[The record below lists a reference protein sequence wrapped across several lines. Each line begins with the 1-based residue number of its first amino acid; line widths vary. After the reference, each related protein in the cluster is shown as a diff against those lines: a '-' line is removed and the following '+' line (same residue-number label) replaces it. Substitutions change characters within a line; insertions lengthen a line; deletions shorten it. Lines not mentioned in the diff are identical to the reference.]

1 MSKCIILV
9 IYLISESL
17 AIGPKVK
24 PVIKELW
31 TNKQRQMSSIHYT
44 VSYRG
49 SFKPELPEYF
59 IRNYLDLP
67 NKERIRKFIQNGEIE
82 KIPIVFDPFVGRGT
96 TIIQANIM
104 GAIGWGNDINKM
116 SRKIIAAL
124 TNPPTLEEVKCRLNE
139 IPLDCE
145 RDDLDS
151 TEIKELGLKA
161 FYHKETLKQLLNL
174 KDYLAKDDIDHVD
187 RFIEIVAMSRLH
199 GHSAGFFSAYSFPQF
214 SVSPISQLKINQKH
228 GNPIKKDIKP
238 RIIKKARESLAD
250 SKEYSIMRFLNKYN
264 KLTSFDIRSLPSDI
278 YPDNSVDLIITS
290 PPFLAQVDYISD
302 NWLECWFMAINQD
315 EFKGNLVQTPNL
327 ERWSIFMEESLSTM
341 FRVLKPNHYCIIEV
355 GDVNNVN
362 RKTKDKIFLDDII
375 SEIGTQVG
383 FSINKRIIHKQ
394 YFTKLSNCF
403 NVENNKKGVNT
414 QRLVIFEKVKS
425 F

>member
-1 MSKCIILV
+1 V
-9 IYLISESL
+9 IYLISETL
-17 AIGPKVK
+17 TIEPKVK

-59 IRNYLDLP
+59 IRNYLNLP
-67 NKERIRKFIQNGEIE
+67 NEERIHKLIQNREIE

-96 TIIQANIM
+96 TVIQANIM

-116 SRKIIAAL
+116 SHKIIAAL
-124 TNPPTLEEVKCRLNE
+124 TNPPTLEEVKCRLDE
-139 IPLDCE
+139 IPFDCE

-151 TEIKELGLKA
+151 TEIETLGLKA

-174 KDYLAKDDIDHVD
+174 KDYLAKEDIDHID

-199 GHSAGFFSAYSFPQF
+199 GHSSGFFSAYSFPQF
-214 SVSPISQLKINQKH
+214 SVSPTSQLKINQKH

-238 RIIKKARESLAD
+238 RIIKKAKESLSD
-250 SKEYSIMRFLNKYN
+250 LDKYSLMKSLSKYN
-264 KLTSFDIRSLPSDI
+264 KVTSFDIRSLPSDI

-290 PPFLAQVDYISD
+290 PPFLSQVDYIAD
-302 NWLECWFMAINQD
+302 NWLECWFLGIDQD
-315 EFKGNLVQTPNL
+315 EFKEKLVQTPNL
-327 ERWSIFMEESLSTM
+327 ERWSNFMEESLSTM
-341 FRVLKPNHYCIIEV
+341 FRVLKPNHYCVVEV
-355 GDVNNVN
+355 GDVNNTN
-362 RKTKDKIFLDDII
+362 KKTKDKIFLDDII
-375 SEIGTQVG
+375 SEIGIQVG
-383 FSINKRIIHKQ
+383 FTIYKRIIHQQ

-414 QRLVIFEKVKS
+414 QRLVIFKKVKS
-425 F
+425 S